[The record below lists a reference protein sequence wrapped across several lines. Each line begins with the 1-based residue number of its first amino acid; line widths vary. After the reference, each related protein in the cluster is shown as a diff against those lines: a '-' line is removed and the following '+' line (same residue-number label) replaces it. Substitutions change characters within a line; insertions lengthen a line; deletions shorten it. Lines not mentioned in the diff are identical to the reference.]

1 MNIPDINKMTL
12 REKIAQ
18 VMIIRMSDLVMYAD
32 TAYSKFRD
40 PKEAA
45 DLAEKNQFGG
55 IWLHGNIDVNQMN
68 DLWNKNISFTSASL
82 KKWYEDI
89 QKNVKIPMISASD
102 IGLVSSDMNNF
113 TGIDLCVG
121 ASSNEDIAYELG
133 QCVATEHKLAGVD
146 WIWAPV
152 VDNINSHHSSITRC
166 FSDDADT
173 ISSCGVNYIK
183 GYRAANVAACA
194 KHFPGADKNDL
205 RDGHII
211 TTDIAMSVDEWWESQ
226 GRVFQAMID
235 AGVDTIMTSGL
246 AFPALDDTKIKG
258 RYIPASFSHKIVTEY
273 LKDKMGFEGVVVSD
287 GVRMGCYTSVYTGG
301 KLYAELLNAGHD
313 MLLGVGVDA
322 VDLLEAE
329 VKKGTISVER
339 IEDACQRVLK
349 LKAKLGFFS
358 EDCPKPTCTV
368 EEAKAKTAGM
378 ATKLAETSITLVRDE
393 NKTIPFDKEK
403 TKKVA
408 IICYTHDE
416 SAFDNL
422 TVMKEAFEQ
431 YGCEVLL
438 RRRLE
443 NFGEAEAIA
452 NEYDLIVYA
461 GYIAFHAPKGF
472 AGFYGDEFWS
482 LRYAFKNGKE
492 KSIGV
497 SFGYPHIMYNF
508 MNDTQMFVNAYSLT
522 PESQKAFVKGI
533 FGDIPFVGKSPV
545 VLD

>member
-1 MNIPDINKMTL
+1 MNTPDISKMTL

-18 VMIIRMSDLVMYAD
+18 VLVVRMSDLVMYAD
-32 TAYSKFRD
+32 SAYTKFRD
-40 PKEAA
+40 NKEAA
-45 DLAEKNQFGG
+45 ALAEKYQYGG
-55 IWLHGNIDVNQMN
+55 VWLHGNIDVNQMN
-68 DLWNKNISFTSASL
+68 NIWNENVNFTSEAL
-82 KKWYEDI
+82 RKWFEELG
-89 QKNVKIPMISASD
+89 KNVKIPMLAASD
-102 IGLVSSDMNNF
+102 IGLVSSELNSF
-113 TGIDLCVG
+113 GGIDLCVG
-121 ASSNEDIAYELG
+121 ASNSDDIAYELG
-133 QCVATEHKLAGVD
+133 QCVATEHKLAGIN

-152 VDNINSHHSSITRC
+152 VDNLNSHHAHITRC

-173 ISSCGVNYIK
+173 ISRCGINYMK
-183 GYRAANVAACA
+183 GYQSVNVAACA

-211 TTDIAMSVDEWWESQ
+211 TTNIDMPLDEWWENQ
-226 GRVFQAMID
+226 GRIFQNMID

-246 AFPALDDTKIKG
+246 AFPALDDTKING
-258 RYIPASFSHKIVTEY
+258 RYVPASFSHKIVTEY
-273 LKDKMGFEGVVVSD
+273 LKDKMGFEGVVISD
-287 GVRMGCYTSVYTGG
+287 GVRMGCYTSFYTGG

-322 VDLLEAE
+322 VDILEAE
-329 VKKGTISVER
+329 VEKGTVSIER

-349 LKAKLGFFS
+349 LKAKLGLFS
-358 EDCPKPTCTV
+358 EECGKQICTV
-368 EEAKAKTAGM
+368 EEAKAKTQKM
-378 ATKLAETSITLVRDE
+378 SQNLAQTSITLVRDD
-393 NKTIPFDKEK
+393 NKKIPFDKEK
-403 TKKVA
+403 IKKVA
-408 IICYTHDE
+408 IICYTHEE

-422 TVMKEAFEQ
+422 TVMKETFEQ

-443 NFGEAEAIA
+443 NFGEADSIA
-452 NEYDLIVYA
+452 SENDLIVYV

-497 SFGYPHIMYNF
+497 SFGYPHLMYNF

-522 PESQKAFVKGI
+522 PETQRAFVKGI
-533 FGDIPFVGKSPV
+533 FGDIEFVGKSPV